1 MFTLYLGVSK
11 PFEAPQRSVG
21 IEIKLNF
28 SCSSGIRTGRLES
41 EKKIKQKKQFC
52 RWLRMMMMMMMMMML
67 MLTWLHMKS
76 VT

>member
-11 PFEAPQRSVG
+11 PFEASQRSVG

-41 EKKIKQKKQFC
+41 EKKIKQKKQF
-52 RWLRMMMMMMMMMML
+52 
-67 MLTWLHMKS
+67 S
-76 VT
+76 DG